1 MQLVTRDIEKYRK
14 LLVDRSNRRPSYCC
28 RLNGTIKQ
36 PGIVRARSPCYQGSG
51 QRNLIALLEFA
62 VPFAIVILL
71 LDITLVYHASR
82 TGRLQPW
89 AFIIL
94 MIPGIG
100 ALAYILV
107 ELLPE
112 MLSGPGAQQARR
124 RVANRLDPEK
134 LYRELSDQ
142 LAATDTIANR
152 AALAAECLKIGRFE
166 EAERDYD
173 HILKLP
179 MGNEPRYALGK
190 AQAEFGRNRPAEA
203 VRTLDDLQK
212 RWPDFQSAEGHLL
225 YARALA
231 ETGRP
236 DETLKEFHAVA
247 AYFPGAEARVRYGL
261 LLNVMGRTA
270 ESRVVFTEL
279 LIQMKRAPKYL
290 REAQAEWLS
299 IAEKQL
305 SG

>member
-1 MQLVTRDIEKYRK
+1 MR
-14 LLVDRSNRRPSYCC
+14 
-28 RLNGTIKQ
+28 Q
-36 PGIVRARSPCYQGSG
+36 PGIARARLPGYQGNG
-51 QRNLIALLEFA
+51 QHIPIFLPTFLPIASLEFA
-62 VPFAIVILL
+62 VPVALVILL

-107 ELLPE
+107 ELVPE

-134 LYRELSDQ
+134 LYRELSDR
-142 LAATDTIANR
+142 LNATDTIANR
-152 AALAAECLKIGRFE
+152 ASLAAECLKIGRFE
-166 EAERDYD
+166 EAEQHYD

-179 MGNEPRYALGK
+179 LGGEPVYALGK
-190 AQAEFGRNRPAEA
+190 ANAEFGLNRPDLAIA
-203 VRTLDDLQK
+203 TLEDLQE

-231 ETGRP
+231 EAGRP
-236 DETLKEFHAVA
+236 DEALEEFHAVS

-261 LLNVMGRTA
+261 LLKLMGRTPEA
-270 ESRVVFTEL
+270 KVVFTEL

-290 REAQAEWLS
+290 REAQAGWLA

>member
-1 MQLVTRDIEKYRK
+1 
-14 LLVDRSNRRPSYCC
+14 
-28 RLNGTIKQ
+28 
-36 PGIVRARSPCYQGSG
+36 
-51 QRNLIALLEFA
+51 LLEFA
-62 VPFAIVILL
+62 EPFALVILL

-107 ELLPE
+107 ELIPE
-112 MLSGPGAQQARR
+112 MLSGPGAQQAHRR
-124 RVANRLDPEK
+124 IANKLDPER

-142 LAATDTIANR
+142 LASTDTIANR
-152 AALAAECLKIGRFE
+152 AALAAECLKIGRFD
-166 EAERDYD
+166 EAERHYV
-173 HILKLP
+173 HILTLP
-179 MGNEPRYALGK
+179 MGSDPLYALGK
-190 AQAEFGRNRPAEA
+190 AKAEFGRNRLAETIA
-203 VRTLDDLQK
+203 TLDDLQK

-231 ETGRP
+231 DVGRP
-236 DETLKEFHAVA
+236 DEALEEFRAVA
-247 AYFPGAEARVRYGL
+247 AYFPGAEARVRFGL
-261 LLNVMGRTA
+261 LLKLMGRTA
-270 ESRVVFTEL
+270 ESKVVFTEL
-279 LIQMKRAPKYL
+279 LIEMKRAPKYL

>member
-1 MQLVTRDIEKYRK
+1 
-14 LLVDRSNRRPSYCC
+14 
-28 RLNGTIKQ
+28 
-36 PGIVRARSPCYQGSG
+36 
-51 QRNLIALLEFA
+51 
-62 VPFAIVILL
+62 VPFALVILL
-71 LDITLVYHASR
+71 LDITLVYHASK

-124 RVANRLDPEK
+124 RVANKLDPEK
-134 LYRELSDQ
+134 QYRELSDR
-142 LAATDTIANR
+142 LAASDTIANR
-152 AALAAECLKIGRFE
+152 AALAAECLNIARFD
-166 EAERDYD
+166 EAERHYD

-179 MGNEPRYALGK
+179 MGGEPAYALGK
-190 AQAEFGRNRPAEA
+190 ANAQFSRNRPAEA
-203 VRTLDDLQK
+203 IVTLDELQQH
-212 RWPDFQSAEGHLL
+212 WPDFRSAEGHLL

-231 ETGRP
+231 EVGRI
-236 DETLKEFHAVA
+236 DEALEEFHAVV

-261 LLNVMGRTA
+261 LLGLVGRTA
-270 ESRVVFTEL
+270 DAKVVFTEL
-279 LIQMKRAPKYL
+279 LLQMRRAPKYL
-290 REAQAEWLS
+290 RETQAEWLS

-305 SG
+305 SA